1 MSTDALT
8 SATAPMAS
16 LRQQAAAYWRS
27 RAERERQ
34 ALVAVLTI
42 LVVALVWLVLVQPA
56 WRIVSDAPGQLD
68 ELDQQL
74 QQLQATA
81 LEVREL
87 RAVAPVSA
95 PQAAAALKA
104 ATERLGDR
112 ARLSMQGDRAS
123 LTLTGVS
130 TDALRG
136 WLTEARSAAR
146 ARPIEAS
153 LSRAPQGYSGTLV
166 VTLGGLQ

>member
-1 MSTDALT
+1 MSTDAL
-8 SATAPMAS
+8 SAPAQMAT
-16 LRQQAAAYWRS
+16 LRQQAAGFWRS
-27 RAERERQ
+27 RAARERQ
-34 ALVAVLTI
+34 ALVAGLVALVL
-42 LVVALVWLVLVQPA
+42 VLVWLVLVQPA
-56 WRIVSDAPGQLD
+56 WRITRDAPAQLD
-68 ELDQQL
+68 QLDHRL
-74 QQLQATA
+74 QQIQATA
-81 LEVREL
+81 VEVKEL

-130 TDALRG
+130 SDALRS
-136 WLTEARSAAR
+136 WLTEARGAAR